1 MNDNQPSTI
10 KILWNDYLAFLA
22 AIFCLMAP
30 GLYIYD
36 TYLANKPISNMLWI
50 TTAIFIVAFFFLFY
64 RYVTILSLY
73 NNGLEAKAIIT
84 EIGFFR
90 DRGIIKYNFQ
100 FNGQNYASHMRVMKN
115 KKTTSYQ
122 VGMEIKVIL
131 DSENPKRSLIKE
143 LFQQD
148 EKNPSSP

>member
-10 KILWNDYLAFLA
+10 KILWNDYVAFLA

-36 TYLANKPISNMLWI
+36 TYFANKPISNMLWI
-50 TTAIFIVAFFFLFY
+50 TTAIFIVAFFFLIY
-64 RYVTILSLY
+64 RYFTILSLY
-73 NNGLEAKAIIT
+73 NNGLEAKALIT

-100 FNGQNYASHMRVMKN
+100 FNGQNHASHMRVMKN

-122 VGMEIKVIL
+122 VGMEIKVIV
-131 DSENPKRSLIKE
+131 DRENPKRSLIKE

-148 EKNPSSP
+148 

>member
-10 KILWNDYLAFLA
+10 KILWNDYVAFLA

-36 TYLANKPISNMLWI
+36 TYFANKPISNMLWI
-50 TTAIFIVAFFFLFY
+50 TTAIFIVAFFFLIY
-64 RYVTILSLY
+64 RYFTILSLY
-73 NNGLEAKAIIT
+73 NNGLEAKALIT

-100 FNGQNYASHMRVMKN
+100 FNGQNYTSHMRVMKN

-122 VGMEIKVIL
+122 VGMEIKVIV
-131 DSENPKRSLIKE
+131 DRENPKRSLIKE

-148 EKNPSSP
+148 

>member
-10 KILWNDYLAFLA
+10 KILWNDYVAFLA
-22 AIFCLMAP
+22 AIYCLMAP

-36 TYLANKPISNMLWI
+36 TYFANKLISNMLWI
-50 TTAIFIVAFFFLFY
+50 TTAIFIVAFFFLIY
-64 RYVTILSLY
+64 RYFTILSLY

-122 VGMEIKVIL
+122 VGMEIKVIV
-131 DSENPKRSLIKE
+131 DRENPKRSLIKE

-148 EKNPSSP
+148 